1 MEKATEAREKDKQG
15 TELEAIKLAVVNS
28 IASDLTGL
36 VNVDTLKQGL
46 TGLVKGNLDAIIDST
61 KTEWEVEGN
70 TGRLYKIANNGN
82 VEIASTVNIT
92 KDGEIVTELSYN
104 SDNIELNTTTI
115 QLNATPTPDL
125 TINSVIWES
134 ETPTVASIDNT
145 GLVTLKDKGSTTIK
159 LTAQTNGGDF
169 IKTCIITIVKPI
181 EIGDSVTY
189 ITTHNNVTL
198 DNWKVFHKE
207 TKSGTDYTWII
218 YGDYLPYEAIGVG
231 TGEGQIS
238 GLAQGNTNNNGNY
251 CVKGTGRQELIDALT
266 TTSNWNS
273 LLMERKNGQTIN
285 HSSTTD
291 INIKAIGSPT
301 IELWTNSYNAGY
313 TNDLLYIDYA
323 NPVSGKTYDGWYVSF
338 ESPATKTIQTL
349 NIEAQYD
356 KLYFPHRKAWND
368 CSGYWL
374 ASPSAYGD
382 SKVVYAACGG
392 AVGNNGNMGGSS
404 YDSNKYSI
412 RPVICLPSSVFE

>member
-104 SDNIELNTTTI
+104 SDEIELNTTTI

-181 EIGDSVTY
+181 KIGDSVTY

-231 TGEGQIS
+231 TGEGKIS
-238 GLAQGNTNNNGNY
+238 GLSQGDTNAAGNY
-251 CVKGTGRQELIDALT
+251 CVKGTNRTNLLNAMT
-266 TTSNWNS
+266 TTSNWSS
-273 LLMERKNGQTIN
+273 LLTETKNGQTIN
-285 HSSTTD
+285 HADATD
-291 INIKAIGSPT
+291 INIKAMGSPT
-301 IELWTNSYNAGY
+301 LELWRDSWNAKYPNTTTYTTNQ
-313 TNDLLYIDYA
+313 LYIISNATGYL
-323 NPVSGKTYDGWYVSF
+323 VSRINEIPTSSEYNVSM
-338 ESPATKTIQTL
+338 SGSQGYINSSNA
-349 NIEAQYD
+349 D
-356 KLYFPHRKAWND
+356 KLYFPHTSSWRVCNA
-368 CSGYWL
+368 YWL
-374 ASPSAYGD
+374 ASYSAD
-382 SKVVYAACGG
+382 STRAYVMDVYHSRCCW
-392 AVGNNGNMGGSS
+392 
-404 YDSNKYSI
+404 K
-412 RPVICLPSSVFE
+412 L